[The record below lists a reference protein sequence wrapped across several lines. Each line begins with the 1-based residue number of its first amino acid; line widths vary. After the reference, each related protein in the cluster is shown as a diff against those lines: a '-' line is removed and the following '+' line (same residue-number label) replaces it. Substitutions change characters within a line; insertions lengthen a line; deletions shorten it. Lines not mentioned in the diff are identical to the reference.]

1 MSFMRLSAIA
11 ALLIGSFCWVSCG
24 DNSSS
29 AEFLSLSSVADNP
42 QDASSSSEAFGW
54 GRSSSVEMSC
64 SSAESSSSGEF
75 AASSSS
81 GEPIA
86 SSSFSESVK
95 LSSSAELSSSGEFVV
110 SSSSAES
117 SSSSELVKLSSSAES
132 SSSESP
138 AASSSSKSLDGV
150 VWYVVG
156 DSFSSGD
163 FEGLDPKPTIKEGK
177 YAGKLPVYSYL
188 IGNRTGCDVRNIA
201 AGGTTICYYD
211 TYGFTKPEN
220 GIMYRTDFSDADI
233 ITIYYGINDS
243 HNYIPIGD
251 IDDMDPTTFYGA
263 FNVALDYLT
272 KNYPKAKIG
281 IIVSNGCTTADYP
294 EATEQI
300 AIKWKLPYLDLDGG
314 VNGITMLRSSS
325 RNPTPDA
332 EKKEILKQQ
341 WVHEHNWHPNEYAH
355 ELESHFIE
363 EWLLTLL

>member
-1 MSFMRLSAIA
+1 MGLTRHNAIV
-11 ALLIGSFCWVSCG
+11 ALVIGVFCLISCN
-24 DNSSS
+24 DSSS
-29 AEFLSLSSVADNP
+29 GESSVASAK
-42 QDASSSSEAFGW
+42 DAETLSSFEESLSSSSEEPQKTIDELLGPCEDLGQYETRQWTDGQGKFYTCYRGEW
-54 GRSSSVEMSC
+54 TEGILDVEGPEWDRVSL
-64 SSAESSSSGEF
+64 GE
-75 AASSSS
+75 
-81 GEPIA
+81 
-86 SSSFSESVK
+86 
-95 LSSSAELSSSGEFVV
+95 
-110 SSSSAES
+110 ES
-117 SSSSELVKLSSSAES
+117 SSSSAPVES

-138 AASSSSKSLDGV
+138 AETSSSKSLEGV

-156 DSFSSGD
+156 DSFSAGD
-163 FEGLDPKPTIKEGK
+163 FEGLDPLPTIKEGK
-177 YAGKLPVYSYL
+177 YAGKPPVYSYL
-188 IGNRTGCDVRNIA
+188 IGNRTGCDVRNIS

-243 HNYIPIGD
+243 HNHIPIGN

-281 IIVSNGCTTADYP
+281 IIVSNGCDTEDYP

-300 AIKWKLPYLDLDGG
+300 AIKWDLPYLDLDGG

-325 RNPTPDA
+325 RNPTPDE

>member
-1 MSFMRLSAIA
+1 MRLNAIA
-11 ALLIGSFCWVSCG
+11 ALLIVSFCLVSCG
-24 DNSSS
+24 DNTSS
-29 AEFLSLSSVADNP
+29 AEFLYSSSEVSVHP
-42 QDASSSSEAFGW
+42 QEVSSSSEAFGL
-54 GRSSSVEMSC
+54 GRSSSVEMS
-64 SSAESSSSGEF
+64 SSSVESSCSGKLVV
-75 AASSSS
+75 SSS
-81 GEPIA
+81 I
-86 SSSFSESVK
+86 SESVK
-95 LSSSAELSSSGEFVV
+95 SSSSAEL
-110 SSSSAES
+110 SSSAES
-117 SSSSELVKLSSSAES
+117 SSSSELVKSSSSAES
-132 SSSESP
+132 SSSELP
-138 AASSSSKSLDGV
+138 VVSSSSKSLEGV

-177 YAGKLPVYSYL
+177 YAGKSPVYSYL

-201 AGGTTICYYD
+201 VGGTTICYYD

-243 HNYIPIGD
+243 HNQIPIGN

-281 IIVSNGCTTADYP
+281 IIVSNGCDTEDYP

>member
-1 MSFMRLSAIA
+1 MHLYTESLIQSKLARGKMNYTRYNFII
-11 ALLIGSFCWVSCG
+11 ALLIGLFCLASCG
-24 DNSSS
+24 SD
-29 AEFLSLSSVADNP
+29 
-42 QDASSSSEAFGW
+42 SSSEDTIVSIKDEGEISSSEEFLLSSSEDSNW
-54 GRSSSVEMSC
+54 GSSSSVE
-64 SSAESSSSGEF
+64 ESSSSIEPN
-75 AASSSS
+75 SSSEHV
-81 GEPIA
+81 EP
-86 SSSFSESVK
+86 V
-95 LSSSAELSSSGEFVV
+95 ELSSS
-110 SSSSAES
+110 SALVES
-117 SSSSELVKLSSSAES
+117 SSSDES
-132 SSSESP
+132 VETSSSELP
-138 AASSSSKSLDGV
+138 VESSSSKSLNGV

-156 DSFSSGD
+156 DSFSAGD
-163 FEGLDPKPTIKEGK
+163 FEGIDPQPTIKEGL

-188 IGNRTGCDVRNIA
+188 IGNRTGCDVRNIS

-243 HNYIPIGD
+243 HNRIPIGN

-281 IIVSNGCTTADYP
+281 IIVSNGCDTEDYP
-294 EATEQI
+294 EATEQV
-300 AIKWKLPYLDLDGG
+300 AIKWGLPYLDLDGG

-332 EKKEILKQQ
+332 EKTEILKQQ

>member
-1 MSFMRLSAIA
+1 MNFTRHHAIVTLA
-11 ALLIGSFCWVSCG
+11 IGLFCLASCG

-29 AEFLSLSSVADNP
+29 EGPVASAEDTGTH
-42 QDASSSSEAFGW
+42 SSSEEFQLSSSEDSNW
-54 GRSSSVEMSC
+54 GNSSSVE
-64 SSAESSSSGEF
+64 ESSSSIEPN
-75 AASSSS
+75 SSSELL
-81 GEPIA
+81 EP
-86 SSSFSESVK
+86 V
-95 LSSSAELSSSGEFVV
+95 
-110 SSSSAES
+110 ES
-117 SSSSELVKLSSSAES
+117 SSSSTLVES
-132 SSSESP
+132 SSSDESVETSSSELP
-138 AASSSSKSLDGV
+138 AVSSSSKSLNGV

-156 DSFSSGD
+156 DSFSAGD
-163 FEGLDPKPTIKEGK
+163 FEGLDPKPTIQEGP
-177 YAGKLPVYSYL
+177 YAGKPPVYSYL
-188 IGNRTGCDVRNIA
+188 IGNRTGCDVRNIS

-220 GIMYRTDFSDADI
+220 GIMYRTNFSDADI

-243 HNYIPIGD
+243 HNRIPIGN

-281 IIVSNGCTTADYP
+281 IIVSNGCETEDYP

-300 AIKWKLPYLDLDGG
+300 AIKWELPYLDLDGG

-332 EKKEILKQQ
+332 EKTEILKQQ

>member
-1 MSFMRLSAIA
+1 MTTFQKKCIYVYTRPFRMGLQGKKMNFTRHSAIV
-11 ALLIGSFCWVSCG
+11 ALAIGLFCLTSCG
-24 DNSSS
+24 SDSS
-29 AEFLSLSSVADNP
+29 
-42 QDASSSSEAFGW
+42 
-54 GRSSSVEMSC
+54 SSSVEPI
-64 SSAESSSSGEF
+64 
-75 AASSSS
+75 
-81 GEPIA
+81 EP
-86 SSSFSESVK
+86 
-95 LSSSAELSSSGEFVV
+95 
-110 SSSSAES
+110 
-117 SSSSELVKLSSSAES
+117 SSSSELVESSSIISDNPQEFSSSGANEPVES
-132 SSSESP
+132 SSSELDVSSSSGETP
-138 AASSSSKSLDGV
+138 VESSSSKSLNGV

-156 DSFSSGD
+156 DSFSAGD
-163 FEGLDPKPTIKEGK
+163 FEGIDPKPTIKEGL

-201 AGGTTICYYD
+201 AGGTTICFYD

-243 HNYIPIGD
+243 HNRIPIGN

-281 IIVSNGCTTADYP
+281 IIVSNGCDTEDYP
-294 EATEQI
+294 EATEQV
-300 AIKWKLPYLDLDGG
+300 AIKWGLPYLDLDGG
-314 VNGITMLRSSS
+314 VNGNTMLRSSS
-325 RNPTPDA
+325 RNPTPDE

>member
-1 MSFMRLSAIA
+1 M
-11 ALLIGSFCWVSCG
+11 
-24 DNSSS
+24 
-29 AEFLSLSSVADNP
+29 
-42 QDASSSSEAFGW
+42 
-54 GRSSSVEMSC
+54 
-64 SSAESSSSGEF
+64 
-75 AASSSS
+75 
-81 GEPIA
+81 
-86 SSSFSESVK
+86 
-95 LSSSAELSSSGEFVV
+95 
-110 SSSSAES
+110 
-117 SSSSELVKLSSSAES
+117 
-132 SSSESP
+132 
-138 AASSSSKSLDGV
+138 SSSSKSLEGV

-156 DSFSSGD
+156 DSFSAGD

-177 YAGKLPVYSYL
+177 YAGKPPVYSYL
-188 IGNRTGCDVRNIA
+188 IGNRTGCDVRNIS

-220 GIMYRTDFSDADI
+220 GIMYQTNFSDADI

-243 HNYIPIGD
+243 HNRIPIGN

-281 IIVSNGCTTADYP
+281 IIVSNGCDTEDYP

-300 AIKWKLPYLDLDGG
+300 AIKWGLPYLDLDGG

-332 EKKEILKQQ
+332 EKTEILKQQ

>member
-1 MSFMRLSAIA
+1 MNLAERITLVVWAVIALCAI
-11 ALLIGSFCWVSCG
+11 SCSDETSG
-24 DNSSS
+24 SSS
-29 AEFLSLSSVADNP
+29 AVSAEIL
-42 QDASSSSEAFGW
+42 SSSEDADW
-54 GRSSSVEMSC
+54 S
-64 SSAESSSSGEF
+64 
-75 AASSSS
+75 
-81 GEPIA
+81 
-86 SSSFSESVK
+86 
-95 LSSSAELSSSGEFVV
+95 
-110 SSSSAES
+110 SSSSAEES
-117 SSSSELVKLSSSAES
+117 SSSVERSSSGEHVESSGSSEFVESSSSAES

-138 AASSSSKSLDGV
+138 VTSSSKSLEGV

-156 DSFSSGD
+156 DSFSAGD

-177 YAGKLPVYSYL
+177 YAGKPPVYSYL
-188 IGNRTGCDVRNIA
+188 IGNRTGCDVRNIS

-243 HNYIPIGD
+243 HNHIPIGN

-281 IIVSNGCTTADYP
+281 IIVSNGCDTEDYP

-300 AIKWKLPYLDLDGG
+300 AIKWGLPYLDLDGG

-325 RNPTPDA
+325 RNPTPDE

>member
-1 MSFMRLSAIA
+1 MNYTRYNFII
-11 ALLIGSFCWVSCG
+11 ALLIGLFCLASCG
-24 DNSSS
+24 SDSSSESSIVSVKDAGELSSSEEFLLSSSEDSNWGSSSSVEESSSSIEPNSSS
-29 AEFLSLSSVADNP
+29 KLVESSSANEPVE
-42 QDASSSSEAFGW
+42 SSSSE
-54 GRSSSVEMSC
+54 
-64 SSAESSSSGEF
+64 
-75 AASSSS
+75 
-81 GEPIA
+81 
-86 SSSFSESVK
+86 
-95 LSSSAELSSSGEFVV
+95 LD
-110 SSSSAES
+110 ES
-117 SSSSELVKLSSSAES
+117 SSSSETPVE
-132 SSSESP
+132 
-138 AASSSSKSLDGV
+138 SSSSKSLNGV

-156 DSFSSGD
+156 DSFSAGD
-163 FEGLDPKPTIKEGK
+163 FEGLDPKPTIKEGL

-243 HNYIPIGD
+243 HNRIPIGN

-281 IIVSNGCTTADYP
+281 IIVSNGCDTEDYP
-294 EATEQI
+294 EATEQV
-300 AIKWKLPYLDLDGG
+300 AIKWGLPYLDLDGG

-325 RNPTPDA
+325 RNPTPDE
-332 EKKEILKQQ
+332 EKTEILKQQ

>member
-1 MSFMRLSAIA
+1 MGLQGKKMNFTRHSAIV
-11 ALLIGSFCWVSCG
+11 ALAIGLFCLASCG

-29 AEFLSLSSVADNP
+29 
-42 QDASSSSEAFGW
+42 
-54 GRSSSVEMSC
+54 SSVEPI
-64 SSAESSSSGEF
+64 
-75 AASSSS
+75 
-81 GEPIA
+81 EP
-86 SSSFSESVK
+86 
-95 LSSSAELSSSGEFVV
+95 
-110 SSSSAES
+110 
-117 SSSSELVKLSSSAES
+117 SSSSELVESSSIISDNPQEFSSSGANEPVES
-132 SSSESP
+132 SSSETP
-138 AASSSSKSLDGV
+138 VVSSSSKSLNGV

-156 DSFSSGD
+156 DSFSAGD
-163 FEGLDPKPTIKEGK
+163 FEGLDPKPTIKEGL

-243 HNYIPIGD
+243 HNRIPIGN

-281 IIVSNGCTTADYP
+281 IIVSNGCETEDYP
-294 EATEQI
+294 EATEQV
-300 AIKWKLPYLDLDGG
+300 AIKWGLPYLDLDGG

-325 RNPTPDA
+325 RNPTPDE
-332 EKKEILKQQ
+332 EKKG
-341 WVHEHNWHPNEYAH
+341 N
-355 ELESHFIE
+355 S
-363 EWLLTLL
+363 

>member
-1 MSFMRLSAIA
+1 MGLQGKKMNFTRHSAIV
-11 ALLIGSFCWVSCG
+11 ALAIGIFCLASCG
-24 DNSSS
+24 SDSSS
-29 AEFLSLSSVADNP
+29 EDTI
-42 QDASSSSEAFGW
+42 ASTENTGELSSSEAFLSSSSIISDNPQEISSSSEDAFGDSLSSAS
-54 GRSSSVEMSC
+54 SSSVESIEPGI
-64 SSAESSSSGEF
+64 SSELVESSSS
-75 AASSSS
+75 
-81 GEPIA
+81 
-86 SSSFSESVK
+86 
-95 LSSSAELSSSGEFVV
+95 ELD
-110 SSSSAES
+110 ES
-117 SSSSELVKLSSSAES
+117 SSSSETPVE
-132 SSSESP
+132 
-138 AASSSSKSLDGV
+138 SSSSKSLNGV

-156 DSFSSGD
+156 DSFSAGD
-163 FEGLDPKPTIKEGK
+163 FEGLDPKPTIQEGP
-177 YAGKLPVYSYL
+177 YAGKPPVYSYL

-243 HNYIPIGD
+243 HNRIPIGN

-281 IIVSNGCTTADYP
+281 IIVSNGCDTEDYP

-300 AIKWKLPYLDLDGG
+300 AIKWGLPYLDLDGG

-332 EKKEILKQQ
+332 EKTEILKQQ

>member
-1 MSFMRLSAIA
+1 MRLNAIA
-11 ALLIGSFCWVSCG
+11 ALLIVSFCLVSCG
-24 DNSSS
+24 DNTSS
-29 AEFLSLSSVADNP
+29 AEFLYSSSEVCVHP
-42 QDASSSSEAFGW
+42 QEVSSSSGTFGL
-54 GRSSSVEMSC
+54 GRSSSVEMS
-64 SSAESSSSGEF
+64 SSSVESSSSGKLVV
-75 AASSSS
+75 
-81 GEPIA
+81 

-95 LSSSAELSSSGEFVV
+95 

-117 SSSSELVKLSSSAES
+117 SSSSELVKSSSSAES
-132 SSSESP
+132 SSSELP
-138 AASSSSKSLDGV
+138 VVSSSSKSLEGV

-177 YAGKLPVYSYL
+177 YAGKSPVYSYL

-300 AIKWKLPYLDLDGG
+300 AIKWKIPYLDLDGG

-325 RNPTPDA
+325 RNPTPDE
-332 EKKEILKQQ
+332 EKKEILKRQ

>member
-1 MSFMRLSAIA
+1 MNFTRHGAIV
-11 ALLIGSFCWVSCG
+11 ALAIGLFCLASCG

-29 AEFLSLSSVADNP
+29 SSVEP
-42 QDASSSSEAFGW
+42 IEPSSSSEL
-54 GRSSSVEMSC
+54 V
-64 SSAESSSSGEF
+64 ESSSS
-75 AASSSS
+75 
-81 GEPIA
+81 
-86 SSSFSESVK
+86 
-95 LSSSAELSSSGEFVV
+95 ELD
-110 SSSSAES
+110 AP
-117 SSSSELVKLSSSAES
+117 SSSSELVKSSSSKLVESSSANEPVES
-132 SSSESP
+132 SSSELVEPVESSSSSALVESSSSSETP
-138 AASSSSKSLDGV
+138 VESSSSKSLNGV

-156 DSFSSGD
+156 DSFSAGD
-163 FEGLDPKPTIKEGK
+163 FEGLDPKPTIQEGP

-220 GIMYRTDFSDADI
+220 GILYRTDFSDADI

-243 HNYIPIGD
+243 HNRIPIGN

-281 IIVSNGCTTADYP
+281 IIVSNGCDTEDYP

-300 AIKWKLPYLDLDGG
+300 AIKWGLPYLDLDGG

-325 RNPTPDA
+325 RNPTPDE
-332 EKKEILKQQ
+332 EKTEILKQQ

>member
-1 MSFMRLSAIA
+1 MRLNAIA
-11 ALLIGSFCWVSCG
+11 ALLIFSFCLVSCG

-29 AEFLSLSSVADNP
+29 AVFLY
-42 QDASSSSEAFGW
+42 SSSEAFDLGL
-54 GRSSSVEMSC
+54 SSSVETSC
-64 SSAESSSSGEF
+64 SSMEYSSSS
-75 AASSSS
+75 
-81 GEPIA
+81 EPIV
-86 SSSFSESVK
+86 SSSFNES
-95 LSSSAELSSSGEFVV
+95 AN

-117 SSSSELVKLSSSAES
+117 SSSSELVESCSSAES

-138 AASSSSKSLDGV
+138 VVSSSSKSLNGV

-156 DSFSSGD
+156 DSFSAGD
-163 FEGLDPKPTIKEGK
+163 FEGLDPEPTIKEGK
-177 YAGKLPVYSYL
+177 YAGKPPVYSYL
-188 IGNRTGCDVRNIA
+188 IGNRTGCDVRNIS

-251 IDDMDPTTFYGA
+251 IDDMVPTTFYGA

-272 KNYPKAKIG
+272 KNYPKAKIE

-325 RNPTPDA
+325 MNSKATSSRNG
-332 EKKEILKQQ
+332 
-341 WVHEHNWHPNEYAH
+341 
-355 ELESHFIE
+355 F
-363 EWLLTLL
+363 

>member
-1 MSFMRLSAIA
+1 M
-11 ALLIGSFCWVSCG
+11 
-24 DNSSS
+24 
-29 AEFLSLSSVADNP
+29 
-42 QDASSSSEAFGW
+42 
-54 GRSSSVEMSC
+54 
-64 SSAESSSSGEF
+64 
-75 AASSSS
+75 
-81 GEPIA
+81 
-86 SSSFSESVK
+86 
-95 LSSSAELSSSGEFVV
+95 
-110 SSSSAES
+110 
-117 SSSSELVKLSSSAES
+117 
-132 SSSESP
+132 
-138 AASSSSKSLDGV
+138 SSSSKSLNGV

-156 DSFSSGD
+156 DSFSAGD
-163 FEGLDPKPTIKEGK
+163 FEGLDPKPTIKEGL

-243 HNYIPIGD
+243 HNRIPIGN

-281 IIVSNGCTTADYP
+281 IIVSNGCDTEDYP
-294 EATEQI
+294 EATEQV
-300 AIKWKLPYLDLDGG
+300 AIKWGLPYLDLDGG

-325 RNPTPDA
+325 RNPTPDE
-332 EKKEILKQQ
+332 EKTEILKQQ

>member
-1 MSFMRLSAIA
+1 MSFKRFNAIA
-11 ALLIGSFCWVSCG
+11 AFVIGVSCLVSCG

-29 AEFLSLSSVADNP
+29 AEFG
-42 QDASSSSEAFGW
+42 SSSSETPDLNSVSSVEESCSSNEFVVSSSSDELVKS
-54 GRSSSVEMSC
+54 SSSVY
-64 SSAESSSSGEF
+64 SSSFVESSSSVRVE
-75 AASSSS
+75 
-81 GEPIA
+81 
-86 SSSFSESVK
+86 
-95 LSSSAELSSSGEFVV
+95 

-138 AASSSSKSLDGV
+138 VASSSNKSLDGI

-163 FEGLDPKPTIKEGK
+163 FEGLDPKPAIKEGK
-177 YAGKLPVYSYL
+177 YAGKSPVYSYL

-243 HNYIPIGD
+243 HNQIPIGN

-281 IIVSNGCTTADYP
+281 IIVSNGCDTEDYP

-300 AIKWKLPYLDLDGG
+300 AIKWGLPYLDLDGG